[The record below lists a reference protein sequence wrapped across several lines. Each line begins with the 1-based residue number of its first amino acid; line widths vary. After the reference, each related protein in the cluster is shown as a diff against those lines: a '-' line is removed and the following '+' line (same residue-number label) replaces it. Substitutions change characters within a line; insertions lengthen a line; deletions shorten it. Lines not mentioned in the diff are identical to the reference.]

1 MNIFCNTISLQIY
14 RKTMKYCNLTIFSG
28 IINSLVENYNISL
41 TWIKMNLAAT
51 PGDDFPY
58 HYSRARENSEVVII
72 YPEYPRIMDMSDMGV
87 NHGQQSWSIS
97 TGTCSQDLWNASVH
111 SKDGVTAK
119 DASVGSNCDLRCN
132 IQKARIL
139 QWLKNIVS

>member
-1 MNIFCNTISLQIY
+1 
-14 RKTMKYCNLTIFSG
+14 MKYCNLTIFSG

-87 NHGQQSWSIS
+87 NHGQ
-97 TGTCSQDLWNASVH
+97 SQRERVH
-111 SKDGVTAK
+111 RIFETHLCIRRMEWLQRMPAWDQIVT
-119 DASVGSNCDLRCN
+119 
-132 IQKARIL
+132 
-139 QWLKNIVS
+139 